1 MTTPVPVTHSLP
13 DPQALLAGVLAGY
26 DLGEFVD
33 CRLWY
38 AGVNDTYLARTA
50 AGAQYILRL
59 YRSRWRS
66 PADVGYET
74 DALNHLH
81 QKGLAVAYPLPRRD
95 GSCVHALRAPEG
107 DRLAVLFTFAEGKE
121 PSYEADPAD
130 KSFRYGQAV
139 ARIHQASDDFT
150 SPYLRQPLDL
160 DFLFFYPLKAMRP
173 FLAHR
178 PDDFAFF
185 QAYAEKMVQRLTD
198 WPASALDQGFCHAD
212 LQGYHAH
219 ITDDGT
225 LTFFDF
231 DCCGRGFRAYDMA
244 VFRWCARLSEKE
256 PIWWEPYLRGYRE
269 VRPLRDAD
277 VQAIPYFVAARYFWH
292 IGLHTGNAYDWGYGW
307 LNDGYFDRAI
317 KNLKA
322 VQADYGFE
330 A

>member
-1 MTTPVPVTHSLP
+1 MTTLISITHSLP
-13 DPQALLAGVLAGY
+13 SPQALLVDVLAGY
-26 DLGEFVD
+26 DLGEFTD

-38 AGVNDTYLARTA
+38 ANVNDTYLASTA
-50 AGAQYILRL
+50 AGSKYILRL
-59 YRSRWRS
+59 YRSYWRS
-66 PADVGYET
+66 LADVGYEV
-74 DALNHLH
+74 DALNHLYR
-81 QKGLAVAYPLPRRD
+81 KGIAVAHPLPRRD
-95 GSCVHALRAPEG
+95 GNFIQAVAAPEG
-107 DRLAVLFTFAEGKE
+107 QRHAVLFSFAEGKE
-121 PSYEADPAD
+121 PSYDENPED
-130 KSFRYGQAV
+130 KTFRYGQAV

-160 DFLFFYPLKAMRP
+160 DFLFFYPLKVMRP

-198 WPASALDQGFCHAD
+198 WPTGMLDQGFCHAD

-219 ITDDGT
+219 IAEDGT

-256 PIWWEPYLRGYRE
+256 SVWWGPYLRGYQE
-269 VRPLRDAD
+269 VRPLSDAD
-277 VQAIPYFVAARYFWH
+277 VASIPYFVAARYFWH
-292 IGLHTGNAYDWGYGW
+292 IGLHTANAYDWGYGW
-307 LNDGYFDRAI
+307 LNDDYFDKAI

-322 VQADYGFE
+322 VEADYRY
-330 A
+330 